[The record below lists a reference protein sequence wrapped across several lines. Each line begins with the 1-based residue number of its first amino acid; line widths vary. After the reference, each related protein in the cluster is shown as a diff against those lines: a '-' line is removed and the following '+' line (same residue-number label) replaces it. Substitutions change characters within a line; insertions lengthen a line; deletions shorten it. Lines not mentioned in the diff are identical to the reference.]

1 MEERFQEAAMI
12 KSIKHHPQKAGTG
25 GHEVH
30 KGFVFK
36 AFVFFVSFVVNRF

>member
-1 MEERFQEAAMI
+1 MI
-12 KSIKHHPQKAGTG
+12 KSLKHNPQEAGAG

-36 AFVFFVSFVVNRF
+36 TLVPLVPFVVNRFL

>member
-1 MEERFQEAAMI
+1 MI
-12 KSIKHHPQKAGTG
+12 TSLKHNPQKAGAG

-36 AFVFFVSFVVNRF
+36 TFVPFVSFVVNRF